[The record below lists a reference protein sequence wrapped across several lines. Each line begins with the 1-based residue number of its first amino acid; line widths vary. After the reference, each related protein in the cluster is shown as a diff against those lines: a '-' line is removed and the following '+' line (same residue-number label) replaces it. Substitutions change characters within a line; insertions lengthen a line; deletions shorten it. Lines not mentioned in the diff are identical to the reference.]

1 MRRTSLLFIVVFV
14 AFLAASFPAGAQVI
28 TTVAGG
34 GPNGVPALSAN
45 LAPSAVVRDQAGN
58 LFIAAAFQ
66 NRVFKVDSEGQ
77 LTVVA
82 GSGTFGFS
90 GDGGPAT
97 AAGLAFPE
105 GVAVDAAGDLFIADS
120 FNARIRRVD
129 ATSGIITTVAGNG
142 FRGFNGDG
150 GPATS
155 ANLTTPT
162 GIAVDSSGNL
172 FIADTENARI
182 RRVDGATD
190 IITSVAG
197 NGTAGFSGDGGPA
210 TSAELYGPLGI
221 AVDSSGN
228 LFIADAGNERIR
240 RVDATTGIITI
251 VAGNGTAGYSGD
263 GGPDIGAGLFRPAGI
278 AVDSSGNLFIA
289 DSLITRIR
297 RVIAATGIITT
308 VAGNGMS
315 GFSGDGGPATSA
327 ELLVPTGVSVDS
339 SGNLFI
345 ADTENTRIR
354 RVDAATGIITTV
366 AGNGSFGFSGDGGPA
381 TSADLNF
388 PTGIAIDSSGNLF
401 ITDSLNNRIRRVNAA
416 TRIITTVAGNG
427 TAGFSGDGGPAASAE
442 LDLSV
447 PLGCPC
453 VALDS
458 SGNLFIADA
467 GNERIRRVDATTGI
481 ITTVAGNGIF
491 GFSGDGGPATSGEF
505 FLPTGV
511 AVDSFGNLFIADT
524 VNERIRRVG
533 PGPAVS
539 LAPTSL
545 TFPAQAVGSTS
556 APQTVTLT
564 NTGTALLQINSR
576 TIVGANASD
585 FAFAPGTTCPIGA
598 GNVAVGASCTT
609 SVTFTPTA
617 TGTRSA
623 AVNISDNVTGSPQVV
638 PLMGG
643 EIGADLAVTK
653 TASPNPVPLGA
664 SLSYAITVANH
675 GPSAAT
681 GVTVTDTLPPNV
693 TFGSA
698 TATQGNCAQ
707 TSGTVTCT
715 LRNLANARSEEH
727 TSELQS

>member
-210 TSAELYGPLGI
+210 TSAELSGPSGI

-240 RVDATTGIITI
+240 RVDATTGIITT
-251 VAGNGTAGYSGD
+251 VAGNGSAGFSGD
-263 GGPDIGAGLFRPAGI
+263 GGPATGAGLFGPAGI
-278 AVDSSGNLFIA
+278 AVDSSGNLFIT
-289 DSLITRIR
+289 DSLNNRIR
-297 RVIAATGIITT
+297 RVNAATRIITT
-308 VAGNGMS
+308 VAGNGMF

-345 ADTENTRIR
+345 ADTENARIR
-354 RVDAATGIITTV
+354 RVDATTGIITTV

-643 EIGADLAVTK
+643 VVGADLAVTK

>member
-105 GVAVDAAGDLFIADS
+105 GVAVDAAGDLFIADT
-120 FNARIRRVD
+120 FTARIRRVD

-210 TSAELYGPLGI
+210 TSAELSGPLGI

-240 RVDATTGIITI
+240 RVDATTGIITT
-251 VAGNGTAGYSGD
+251 VAGNGTAGFSGD
-263 GGPDIGAGLFRPAGI
+263 GGPATGAGLFGPAGI
-278 AVDSSGNLFIA
+278 AVDSSGNLFIT
-289 DSLITRIR
+289 DSLNNRIR
-297 RVIAATGIITT
+297 RVNAATRIITT
-308 VAGNGMS
+308 VAGNGMF

-345 ADTENTRIR
+345 ADTENARIR
-354 RVDAATGIITTV
+354 RVDATTGIITTV

-401 ITDSLNNRIRRVNAA
+401 ITDTLNHRIRRVNAA

-481 ITTVAGNGIF
+481 ITTVAGNGMF
-491 GFSGDGGPATSGEF
+491 GFSGDGGPATSAE
-505 FLPTGV
+505 LLVPTGV
-511 AVDSFGNLFIADT
+511 SVDSSGNLFSADT
-524 VNERIRRVG
+524 DKHPIRLVD
-533 PGPAVS
+533 A
-539 LAPTSL
+539 APVIIT
-545 TFPAQAVGSTS
+545 
-556 APQTVTLT
+556 
-564 NTGTALLQINSR
+564 
-576 TIVGANASD
+576 
-585 FAFAPGTTCPIGA
+585 
-598 GNVAVGASCTT
+598 
-609 SVTFTPTA
+609 
-617 TGTRSA
+617 
-623 AVNISDNVTGSPQVV
+623 
-638 PLMGG
+638 
-643 EIGADLAVTK
+643 
-653 TASPNPVPLGA
+653 
-664 SLSYAITVANH
+664 TVARNGSFGFSADG
-675 GPSAAT
+675 GPDTT
-681 GVTVTDTLPPNV
+681 GV
-693 TFGSA
+693 
-698 TATQGNCAQ
+698 
-707 TSGTVTCT
+707 
-715 LRNLANARSEEH
+715 
-727 TSELQS
+727 